1 MYWVITSFS
10 SVGYG
15 DVYGHTQTEYEY
27 QMFLQMIG
35 IAMFGYMT
43 GTFQTLLL
51 DFKVKDQLAEQQEQ
65 IDHWIMQLDKAIN

>member
-1 MYWVITSFS
+1 
-10 SVGYG
+10 
-15 DVYGHTQTEYEY
+15 
-27 QMFLQMIG
+27 MIG